1 MSHQPKGVTVITVE
15 QLRNTARF
23 GSSLSD
29 QAILEIA
36 DRLEQLER
44 EVETL
49 KNKQWPADVSYVL
62 SDKPL
67 PAITIDNIFP
77 TLVSNNPQDVDYSQ
91 INKYDTK
98 C

>member
-1 MSHQPKGVTVITVE
+1 MITVE

-36 DRLEQLER
+36 DRLEQIER

-49 KNKQWPADVSYVL
+49 KNKQWPVDGTYGL
-62 SDKPL
+62 SDEPL
-67 PAITIDNIFP
+67 PALTISDIFP
-77 TLVSNNPQDVDYSQ
+77 ATVSNNPQDVDYSQ